1 MRKFGE
7 YVRAAYGCFSA
18 KWIFGVLAALSL
30 LPALT
35 KTVLLCITKESLT
48 AGAVFFADLFCVV
61 CACVSAFLAVRS
73 TNGNAKQ
80 AAGIWLKGC
89 LPCIAALYAGEIL
102 AGLLGGKFGTTGKII
117 ACSVAGTLLGL
128 SFYLLGSAMRGK
140 AERKAGR
147 EIARIGIAVLL
158 AIVCC
163 YLLPYFFDLGVETV
177 LSRSKSWSAK
187 LAAELLNTVFRW
199 ALLVPALA
207 FICGK
212 EKQSEE
218 KEEAVPTES
227 KRSFLPYIPTCI
239 SAAVLLCAAVLLFP
253 QTVSPADRLKDEYYS
268 RTNMAC
274 YNLLGGNII
283 TAVNEYSDIQ
293 RELEVWK
300 SVADGGWNDISEQE
314 IASNPMLAYLD
325 TYTNHTED
333 RLEAME
339 KNYTAGYIRDT
350 DYCFEMLSEYK
361 KAGTLTAEQ
370 KNRRTEILTNLA
382 ANGLYIGGLPE
393 VEENAAAMTEVI
405 ENASSYQNSFE
416 YAGLLAKMRVGV
428 TNGTNI
434 ADSVGTGITYQFVS
448 RAIEK
453 ALKNPEDFVWNYIAV
468 MLYNNQD
475 RHTLYLTSEYS
486 SDFQI
491 LTVVE
496 NFEKQF
502 EKQLGN
508 DIAKEEQLGI
518 KKLVMQTYL
527 RALAL
532 DKCADYGLEALKS
545 LDNSYIRENTMYALL
560 KTGRYDE
567 CLKLAKET
575 ETGTNPAPIYYA
587 AAATLES
594 EDFDASVEYALELA
608 KQAKLSEYPKK
619 ADELLHSWLA
629 LLIVDTETT
638 KAKYGQLSEVQISR
652 LESDAFLKNY
662 LEAYANAYYSTYGGH
677 SVYGDS
683 YTAALDKAIAA
694 ADRVLSECGELCY
707 PYYLKGVALAQ
718 QEKFE
723 DAVSAYKKAIEYKS
737 DDPMIWYALHSAYA
751 ELEDWEN
758 AYTAAEI
765 AIGLSPWFNYYN
777 DYEGIGIHMYSYRD
791 HAKAMLE
798 KQHEASQK
806 GGYE

>member
-30 LPALT
+30 LPTLT

-61 CACVSAFLAVRS
+61 CACISAFLAVRP
-73 TNGNAKQ
+73 TNGNTKQ

-89 LPCIAALYAGEIL
+89 LPCIAALYAGEIP

-117 ACSVAGTLLGL
+117 ACAVAGTLLGL

-140 AERKAGR
+140 SERKAGR
-147 EIARIGIAVLL
+147 EIARIGIAVLP
-158 AIVCC
+158 AIVCW
-163 YLLPYFFDLGVETV
+163 YLLPYFFDLGVQTV
-177 LSRSKSWSAK
+177 LSGNKAWSAK

-218 KEEAVPTES
+218 KKEAVPTES

-283 TAVNEYSDIQ
+283 TAVNEYSNIQ

-300 SVADGGWNDISEQE
+300 SVADGSWNDISESE
-314 IASNPMLAYLD
+314 IASNQMLAYLD
-325 TYTNHTED
+325 TYANHTDD
-333 RLEAME
+333 RLETME
-339 KNYTAGYIRDT
+339 RYYTAGYIRDT

-361 KAGTLTAEQ
+361 KADTLTAEQ
-370 KNRRTEILTNLA
+370 KNRRAEILTNLA
-382 ANGLYIGGLPE
+382 ANGLYVGGLPE
-393 VEENAAAMTEVI
+393 VEENAAAMAEVI

-434 ADSVGTGITYQFVS
+434 ADSVGTGITYRFVS
-448 RAIEK
+448 QAIEK

-486 SDFQI
+486 ADFQI

-508 DIAKEEQLGI
+508 DITREEQLGI

-527 RALAL
+527 RALVL
-532 DKCADYGLEALKS
+532 DKCADYGLEALKDFDS
-545 LDNSYIRENTMYALL
+545 PFIRENTMYTLL

-608 KQAKLSEYPKK
+608 KQTKLSEYPKR

-629 LLIVDTETT
+629 MLIVDTETT

-758 AYTAAEI
+758 AYSAAEI

-791 HAKAMLE
+791 RAKAMLE

-806 GGYE
+806 GGNE

>member
-30 LPALT
+30 LPTLT

-61 CACVSAFLAVRS
+61 CACISAFLAVRP
-73 TNGNAKQ
+73 TNGNTKQ

-117 ACSVAGTLLGL
+117 ACAVAGTLLGL
-128 SFYLLGSAMRGK
+128 SFYLLESAMRGN

-158 AIVCC
+158 AIVCW
-163 YLLPYFFDLGVETV
+163 YLLPYFFDLGVQTV
-177 LSRSKSWSAK
+177 LSGNKAWSAK

-207 FICGK
+207 FVCGK

-218 KEEAVPTES
+218 KKEAVPTES

-283 TAVNEYSDIQ
+283 TAVNEYSNIQ

-300 SVADGGWNDISEQE
+300 SVADGSWNDISESE
-314 IASNPMLAYLD
+314 IASNQMLAYLD
-325 TYTNHTED
+325 TYANHTDD
-333 RLEAME
+333 RLGTME
-339 KNYTAGYIRDT
+339 RYYTAGYIRDT

-361 KAGTLTAEQ
+361 KANTLTAEQ
-370 KNRRTEILTNLA
+370 KNRRTEMLTNLA

-393 VEENAAAMTEVI
+393 VEENAAAMADVI
-405 ENASSYQNSFE
+405 ENAASYQNSFE

-434 ADSVGTGITYQFVS
+434 ADSVGTGITYRFVS
-448 RAIEK
+448 QVIEK

-486 SDFQI
+486 ADFQI

-508 DIAKEEQLGI
+508 DITKEEQLGI

-608 KQAKLSEYPKK
+608 KQTKLSEYPKR

-629 LLIVDTETT
+629 MLIVDTETT

-758 AYTAAEI
+758 AYSAAEI

-791 HAKAMLE
+791 RAKAMLE

-806 GGYE
+806 GGNE

>member
-30 LPALT
+30 MPTLT

-61 CACVSAFLAVRS
+61 CACISAFLAVRS
-73 TNGNAKQ
+73 TNGNTKH
-80 AAGIWLKGC
+80 AAGIWRKGC

-117 ACSVAGTLLGL
+117 ACAVAGTLLGL

-158 AIVCC
+158 AIVCW
-163 YLLPYFFDLGVETV
+163 YLLPYFFDLGVQTV
-177 LSRSKSWSAK
+177 LSGNKTWSAK
-187 LAAELLNTVFRW
+187 LTAELINTVFRW
-199 ALLVPALA
+199 VLLVPALA

-218 KEEAVPTES
+218 KEEAVPTEL

-253 QTVSPADRLKDEYYS
+253 QRVSPADRLKDEYYS

-283 TAVNEYSDIQ
+283 TAVNEHSDIQ

-339 KNYTAGYIRDT
+339 KNYTAGHIKDT

-361 KAGTLTAEQ
+361 KADALTAEQ

-382 ANGLYIGGLPE
+382 ANGLFVGGLPD
-393 VEENAAAMTEVI
+393 VKENAAAMADVI
-405 ENASSYQNSFE
+405 ENADSYRNSFE
-416 YAGLLAKMRVGV
+416 YAELLAKMRVGV
-428 TNGTNI
+428 TNGTSI
-434 ADSVGTGITYQFVS
+434 ADSVGTGITYSVVDN
-448 RAIEK
+448 AIEK

-475 RHTLYLTSEYS
+475 RHTLYLTSEYAA
-486 SDFQI
+486 DFQI

-496 NFEKQF
+496 RFEKQF

-508 DIAKEEQLGI
+508 DITKEEQLGI

-560 KTGRYDE
+560 NTGRYDE
-567 CLKLAKET
+567 CLRLAKET

-587 AAATLES
+587 AAATLER

-608 KQAKLSEYPKK
+608 KQAKLSEYPKR

-652 LESDAFLKNY
+652 IESDAFLKNY

-806 GGYE
+806 GGNE

>member
-61 CACVSAFLAVRS
+61 CACISAFLAVRS

-140 AERKAGR
+140 VERKAGR

-177 LSRSKSWSAK
+177 LSGNKAWSAK

-339 KNYTAGYIRDT
+339 KNYTAGHIKDT

-361 KAGTLTAEQ
+361 KADTLTAEQ

-382 ANGLYIGGLPE
+382 ANGLYIGGLPD
-393 VEENAAAMTEVI
+393 VEENAAAMAEVI

-434 ADSVGTGITYQFVS
+434 ADSVGTGITYRFVS
-448 RAIEK
+448 QAIEK

-468 MLYNNQD
+468 MLYNNQEQHSLNLVSD
-475 RHTLYLTSEYS
+475 YS
-486 SDFQI
+486 DDKSI
-491 LTVVE
+491 LTVAE

-508 DIAKEEQLGI
+508 DITREEQLGI

-723 DAVSAYKKAIEYKS
+723 DAVSAYKKAIGYKS
-737 DDPMIWYALHSAYA
+737 DDPMIWYALYSAYA

-758 AYTAAEI
+758 AYTSAEI

-791 HAKAMLE
+791 RAKAMLE

-806 GGYE
+806 GGNE

>member
-30 LPALT
+30 LPDLT

-61 CACVSAFLAVRS
+61 CACIPAFLAVRS
-73 TNGNAKQ
+73 TNGNTKQ

-158 AIVCC
+158 AIVCW

-177 LSRSKSWSAK
+177 LSGNKSWSAK

-325 TYTNHTED
+325 TYANHADD
-333 RLEAME
+333 RLETME
-339 KNYTAGYIRDT
+339 RYYTAGHIKDT

-361 KAGTLTAEQ
+361 KADTLTAEQ

-382 ANGLYIGGLPE
+382 ANGLFVGGLPE
-393 VEENAAAMTEVI
+393 VKENAAAMADVI

-416 YAGLLAKMRVGV
+416 YAELLAKMRVGV

-434 ADSVGTGITYQFVS
+434 ADSVGTGITYSIVDN
-448 RAIEK
+448 AIEK

-486 SDFQI
+486 ADFQI

-502 EKQLGN
+502 EKQLGK
-508 DIAKEEQLGI
+508 DITEEEQLGI
-518 KKLVMQTYL
+518 KKVVMQTYL

-567 CLKLAKET
+567 CLKLARET
-575 ETGTNPAPIYYA
+575 KTGTNPAPIYYA

-791 HAKAMLE
+791 RAKAMLE

-806 GGYE
+806 GGNE

>member
-18 KWIFGVLAALSL
+18 KWIFGVFAALSL
-30 LPALT
+30 LPALI

-177 LSRSKSWSAK
+177 LSGNKSWSAK

-361 KAGTLTAEQ
+361 KAGTLTSEQ
-370 KNRRTEILTNLA
+370 KNRRAEILTNLA

-393 VEENAAAMTEVI
+393 VEENAAAMAEVI

-486 SDFQI
+486 ADFQI

-502 EKQLGN
+502 EKQLGK
-508 DIAKEEQLGI
+508 DMTKEEQLGI

>member
-35 KTVLLCITKESLT
+35 KTVLLCITKGSLT

-61 CACVSAFLAVRS
+61 CACISAFLAVRS
-73 TNGNAKQ
+73 TNGNTKQ

-102 AGLLGGKFGTTGKII
+102 AGLLDGKCGTTGKII
-117 ACSVAGTLLGL
+117 ACAVAGTLLGL
-128 SFYLLGSAMRGK
+128 SLYLLGSAMRGK

-147 EIARIGIAVLL
+147 EIARIGIALLL
-158 AIVCC
+158 AIVCW
-163 YLLPYFFDLGVETV
+163 YLLPYFLDLGVQTV
-177 LSRSKSWSAK
+177 FSGNKAWSAK
-187 LAAELLNTVFRW
+187 LAAELLHTVFRW

-212 EKQSEE
+212 EKPEE
-218 KEEAVPTES
+218 KEEAVPAGS
-227 KRSFLPYIPTCI
+227 KRSLLPYIPTCI

-361 KAGTLTAEQ
+361 KADTLTSEQ
-370 KNRRTEILTNLA
+370 KNRRAEILTNLA

-393 VEENAAAMTEVI
+393 VKENAAAMADVI
-405 ENASSYQNSFE
+405 ENAASYQNSFE
-416 YAGLLAKMRVGV
+416 YAELLAKMRVGV

-434 ADSVGTGITYQFVS
+434 ADSVGTDITYQFVS
-448 RAIEK
+448 RAIDK
-453 ALKNPEDFVWNYIAV
+453 ALGKPEDFVWNYIAV
-468 MLYNNQD
+468 MLYNNQEQ
-475 RHTLYLTSEYS
+475 HSLNLTSDYS
-486 SDFQI
+486 DDKRI

-502 EKQLGN
+502 EKQLGK
-508 DIAKEEQLGI
+508 DMTKEEQLGI

-532 DKCADYGLEALKS
+532 DKCADHGMKTLKE
-545 LDNSYIRENTMYALL
+545 LDTPFIRENTMYALL
-560 KTGRYDE
+560 KTGRYEE
-567 CLKLAKET
+567 CLKLAEET
-575 ETGTNPAPIYYA
+575 QGGTDPAPLYYA

-594 EDFDASVEYALELA
+594 EDFDASVEYVLELA
-608 KQAKLSEYPKK
+608 KQVKTSEYPKK
-619 ADELLHSWLA
+619 ADELLHSYLS
-629 LLIVDTETT
+629 LLVVDTETT
-638 KAKYGQLSEVQISR
+638 KAKYSLLSEEQINK
-652 LESDAFLKNY
+652 LGSDEFLKNY
-662 LEAYANAYYSTYGGH
+662 LEAYVNACYPSYGGH
-677 SVYGDS
+677 SIYDAA
-683 YTAALDKAIAA
+683 YPQAMETALAA
-694 ADRVLSECGELCY
+694 ADRVISERGELCY
-707 PYYLKGVALAQ
+707 PHYLKGVTLMQ
-718 QEKFE
+718 QKKFGE
-723 DAVSAYKKAIEYKS
+723 AAEAYKKAIEYKS
-737 DDPMIWYALHSAYA
+737 DDPMIWYALYAAYE
-751 ELEDWEN
+751 ELEEWEN

-765 AIGLSPWFNYYN
+765 AVGLSPWFNYYS
-777 DYEGIGIHMYSYRD
+777 DYEGIGIHPYSYREG
-791 HAKAMLE
+791 AKAMIE
-798 KQHEASQK
+798 KQHKTSQK
-806 GGYE
+806 GENE

>member
-30 LPALT
+30 LPTLT

-61 CACVSAFLAVRS
+61 CACISAFLAVRS
-73 TNGNAKQ
+73 TNRNAKQ

-89 LPCIAALYAGEIL
+89 LPCIATLYAGEIL

-117 ACSVAGTLLGL
+117 ACAVAGTLLGL

-158 AIVCC
+158 AIVCW
-163 YLLPYFFDLGVETV
+163 YLLPYFFDLGVQTV
-177 LSRSKSWSAK
+177 LSGNKAWSAK

-218 KEEAVPTES
+218 KKEAVPAES

-283 TAVNEYSDIQ
+283 TAVNDYSDIQ
-293 RELEVWK
+293 RELEIWK
-300 SVADGGWNDISEQE
+300 KIADGSWNDISESE
-314 IASNPMLAYLD
+314 IASNQMLAYLD
-325 TYTNHTED
+325 TYANHTDD
-333 RLEAME
+333 RLETME
-339 KNYTAGYIRDT
+339 RYYTAGYIRDT

-361 KAGTLTAEQ
+361 KADTLTSEQ
-370 KNRRTEILTNLA
+370 KNRRAEILTNLA

-393 VEENAAAMTEVI
+393 VEENAAVMAEVI

-448 RAIEK
+448 QAIEK

-475 RHTLYLTSEYS
+475 RHALYLTSEYS
-486 SDFQI
+486 ADFQI

-508 DIAKEEQLGI
+508 DITKEEQLGI

-545 LDNSYIRENTMYALL
+545 FDNSYIRENTMYALL

-567 CLKLAKET
+567 CLKLAEET
-575 ETGTNPAPIYYA
+575 ETRTNPAPIYYA

-594 EDFDASVEYALELA
+594 EDFDASVEYALKLA

-677 SVYGDS
+677 PVYGDS

-751 ELEDWEN
+751 ELEDWEK

-791 HAKAMLE
+791 RAKAMLE

-806 GGYE
+806 GGNE

>member
-18 KWIFGVLAALSL
+18 KWIFGMLAALSL

-35 KTVLLCITKESLT
+35 KTVLLCITKGSLT

-61 CACVSAFLAVRS
+61 CACISAFLAVRS
-73 TNGNAKQ
+73 TNGNTKQ

-102 AGLLGGKFGTTGKII
+102 AGLLGGKCGTTGKII
-117 ACSVAGTLLGL
+117 ACAVAGTLLGL

-147 EIARIGIAVLL
+147 EIARIGIAFLL
-158 AIVCC
+158 AIVCW
-163 YLLPYFFDLGVETV
+163 YLLPYFFDLGVQTV
-177 LSRSKSWSAK
+177 FSGNKAWSAK
-187 LAAELLNTVFRW
+187 LAAELLHTVFRW

-212 EKQSEE
+212 EKPEE
-218 KEEAVPTES
+218 KEEAAPAGS
-227 KRSFLPYIPTCI
+227 KRSLLPYIPTCI

-325 TYTNHTED
+325 AYTNHTED

-361 KAGTLTAEQ
+361 KADTLTSEQ
-370 KNRRTEILTNLA
+370 KNRRAEILTNLA

-393 VEENAAAMTEVI
+393 VKENAAVMAEVI

-416 YAGLLAKMRVGV
+416 YAELLAKMRVGV

-448 RAIEK
+448 RAIDK
-453 ALKNPEDFVWNYIAV
+453 ALKDPEDFVWNYIAV
-468 MLYNNQD
+468 MLYNNQEQ
-475 RHTLYLTSEYS
+475 HSLNLTSDYS
-486 SDFQI
+486 DDKRI

-502 EKQLGN
+502 EKQLGK
-508 DIAKEEQLGI
+508 DMTKEEQLGI
-518 KKLVMQTYL
+518 KKLVIQTYL

-532 DKCADYGLEALKS
+532 DKCADHGMKTLKE
-545 LDNSYIRENTMYALL
+545 LDTPFIRENTMYALL
-560 KTGRYDE
+560 KTGRYEE
-567 CLKLAKET
+567 CLKLAKEAQG
-575 ETGTNPAPIYYA
+575 GTDPAPLYYA

-594 EDFDASVEYALELA
+594 EDFDASVEYVLELA
-608 KQAKLSEYPKK
+608 KQVKTSEYPKK
-619 ADELLHSWLA
+619 ADELLHSYLS
-629 LLIVDTETT
+629 LLVVDTETT
-638 KAKYGQLSEVQISR
+638 KAKYGLLSKEQINK
-652 LESDAFLKNY
+652 LGSDEFLKNY
-662 LEAYANAYYSTYGGH
+662 LEAYVNACYPSYGGH
-677 SVYGDS
+677 SIYDAA
-683 YTAALDKAIAA
+683 YTEAMETALAA
-694 ADRVLSECGELCY
+694 ADRVISERGELCY
-707 PYYLKGVALAQ
+707 PHYLKGVTLMQ
-718 QEKFE
+718 QKKFGE
-723 DAVSAYKKAIEYKS
+723 AVAAYKKAIEYKS
-737 DDPMIWYALHSAYA
+737 DDPMIWYALYAAYE
-751 ELEDWEN
+751 ELEEWEN

-765 AIGLSPWFNYYN
+765 AVGLSPWFNYYS
-777 DYEGIGIHMYSYRD
+777 DYEGIGIHPYSYREG
-791 HAKAMLE
+791 AKAMIE
-798 KQHEASQK
+798 KQHKASQK
-806 GGYE
+806 GENE